1 MYKLEWFTSVEDL
14 GSFLVKNSNQIKR
27 ILNIINDEE
36 NILLI
41 YEKSWIKMRFLNN
54 QSIHSRKIKM
64 TNEILK

>member
-41 YEKSWIKMRFLNN
+41 YEVFLSIKDKG
-54 QSIHSRKIKM
+54 I
-64 TNEILK
+64 